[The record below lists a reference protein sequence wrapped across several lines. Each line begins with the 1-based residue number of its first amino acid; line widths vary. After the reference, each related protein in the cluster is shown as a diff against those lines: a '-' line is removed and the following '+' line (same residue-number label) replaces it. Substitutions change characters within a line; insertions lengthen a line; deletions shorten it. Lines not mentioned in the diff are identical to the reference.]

1 MGGFFKIGG
10 AVEFQVAYMGK
21 MDSAFQ
27 GTDHIGQVIV
37 QVGAVGSGA
46 EGNTVVRVI
55 HHFHHAEDV
64 FLINDDSGEAEY
76 APGGVIRMNGHV
88 DVVFIT
94 GGHDAFQEIFQIGK
108 ELFIVNVFIHG
119 EEVFDFFHTLRF
131 PAGHDAAVGICADGG
146 KHILWIQFVHCFLGI
161 CKNGGTIRAHSGKLG
176 SCPVKNR
183 HEIVA
188 YHMDIRLT
196 QIFQRGNVVIDIHVP
211 FRCAGFDG
219 VVDIDA
225 FDAGKLQACVLN
237 FFF

>member
-10 AVEFQVAYMGK
+10 AVEFQVAYVGK

-27 GTDHIGQVIV
+27 GTDHIWQVIV

-119 EEVFDFFHTLRF
+119 EEVFDFSIRSGSQPGMMLPLVSALIEANISSGFSLSTASWVYARTVEPSGRTL
-131 PAGHDAAVGICADGG
+131 ASSVLVQS
-146 KHILWIQFVHCFLGI
+146 K
-161 CKNGGTIRAHSGKLG
+161 SGRNCSIPYG
-176 SCPVKNR
+176 
-183 HEIVA
+183 
-188 YHMDIRLT
+188 YRLT

-211 FRCAGFDG
+211 FRRARFLWRRGY
-219 VVDIDA
+219 
-225 FDAGKLQACVLN
+225 
-237 FFF
+237 